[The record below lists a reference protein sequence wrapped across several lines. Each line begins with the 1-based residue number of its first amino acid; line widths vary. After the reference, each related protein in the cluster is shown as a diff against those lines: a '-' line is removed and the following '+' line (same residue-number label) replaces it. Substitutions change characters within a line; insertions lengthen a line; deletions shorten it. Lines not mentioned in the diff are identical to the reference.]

1 MKRDF
6 GQNNGKGKIKSKNRA
21 KEKFFLLEICKKGLS
36 VAVRKSD

>member
-6 GQNNGKGKIKSKNRA
+6 GQNNGKGKLKNL
-21 KEKFFLLEICKKGLS
+21 KEDQRKVFFREMCKKGLR